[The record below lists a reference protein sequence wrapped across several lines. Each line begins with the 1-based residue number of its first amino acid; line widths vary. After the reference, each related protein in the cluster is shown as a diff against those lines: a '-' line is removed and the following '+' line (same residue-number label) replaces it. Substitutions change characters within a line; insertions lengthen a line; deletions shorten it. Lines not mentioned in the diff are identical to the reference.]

1 MPNKMNLRYRLP
13 LILIITAVCTYL
25 IEINQGR
32 LTTNQPNDNH
42 TNIEYDRKLYKH
54 WIDED
59 KDCQD
64 TRQEVLISESIEPV
78 ILDDKGCRVISGR
91 WYDPFTGNTF
101 ADPSDLDIDHL
112 VPLKEAHLS
121 GAHSWTEERRRFYAN
136 DLSNEDSLIAVSK
149 SANRSKGAKD
159 VALWLPPNKYF
170 HCEYVRRWVAVKETW
185 GLVID
190 EIEADAIAPIMAKCR
205 L

>member
-1 MPNKMNLRYRLP
+1 MRYFTLLVLLIAAGCAYVVETNKGDP
-13 LILIITAVCTYL
+13 
-25 IEINQGR
+25 
-32 LTTNQPNDNH
+32 TTTQTSVAPIKVD
-42 TNIEYDRKLYKH
+42 YDRKLYKH

-78 ILDDKGCRVISGR
+78 ALDDIGCRVVSGR
-91 WYDPFTGNTF
+91 WYDPFTDNTF
-101 ADPSDLDIDHL
+101 TDPSDLDIDHL

-121 GAHSWTEERRRFYAN
+121 GAHSWTASMREKYAN
-136 DLSNEDSLIAVSK
+136 DLNNPDSLIAVSK

-159 VALWLPPNKYF
+159 VAQWLPSNEDF